1 MKKLLSLVVIAA
13 ASLLNSMSSAETFLN
28 ESETAVP
35 IAANTEPR
43 EVTQNDANV
52 YTVEEGDSVTNI
64 AVKYGVPVE
73 ELVSENDLEGETL
86 EQGDKLII
94 PESVTAEEKE
104 LLAKL
109 VHAEAR
115 GESYEGKVAVATVVL
130 NRVDS
135 SQFPDTITEV
145 IYAKNQFSPVSDG
158 SINLEPSEEAIE
170 AVNEAIALQEEGTD
184 ATFFYNPDATN
195 DQWIR
200 TLPVTEIIG
209 NHYFATS

>member
-13 ASLLNSMSSAETFLN
+13 ASLLNSTSSAEAFLN

-35 IAANTEPR
+35 VATNAEPG

-52 YTVEEGDSVTNI
+52 YTVEEGDSVTDI
-64 AVKYGVPVE
+64 AVEYGVPVE
-73 ELVSENDLEGETL
+73 DLISENNLEGKMI

-109 VHAEAR
+109 VNAEAR
-115 GESYEGKVAVATVVL
+115 GECYEGKVAVATVVL

-135 SQFPDTITEV
+135 PQFPDTITEV
-145 IYAKNQFSPVSDG
+145 IYEKHQFSPVSDG

-170 AVNEAIALQEEGTD
+170 ATNEAIALQEEGTD

-200 TLPVTEIIG
+200 TLPVIEIIG
-209 NHYFATS
+209 NHHFAAS

>member
-13 ASLLNSMSSAETFLN
+13 ASLLNSTSSAEAFLN

-35 IAANTEPR
+35 VATNAEPG

-52 YTVEEGDSVTNI
+52 YTVKEGDSVIDI
-64 AVKYGVPVE
+64 AVEYGVPVE
-73 ELVSENDLEGETL
+73 DLISENNLEGKTI

-109 VHAEAR
+109 VNAEAR
-115 GESYEGKVAVATVVL
+115 GECYEGKVAVATVVL

-135 SQFPDTITEV
+135 PQFPDTITDV
-145 IYAKNQFSPVSDG
+145 IYEKHQFSPVSDG

-170 AVNEAIALQEEGTD
+170 ATNEAIALQEEGTD

-200 TLPVTEIIG
+200 TLPVIEIIG
-209 NHYFATS
+209 NHHFATS

>member
-73 ELVSENDLEGETL
+73 ELVSENDLEGESL

-145 IYAKNQFSPVSDG
+145 IYEKNQFSPVSDG

-170 AVNEAIALQEEGTD
+170 AANEAIALQEEGTD

-200 TLPVTEIIG
+200 TLPVIEIIG

>member
-13 ASLLNSMSSAETFLN
+13 ASLLNSTSSAEAFLN

-35 IAANTEPR
+35 VATNAEPG

-52 YTVEEGDSVTNI
+52 YTVEEGDSVTDI
-64 AVKYGVPVE
+64 AVEYGVPVE
-73 ELVSENDLEGETL
+73 DLIRENNLEGKMI

-109 VHAEAR
+109 VNAEAR
-115 GESYEGKVAVATVVL
+115 GECYEGKVAVATVVL

-135 SQFPDTITEV
+135 PQFPDTITDV
-145 IYAKNQFSPVSDG
+145 IYEKHQFSPVSDG

-170 AVNEAIALQEEGTD
+170 ATNEAIALQEEGTD

-200 TLPVTEIIG
+200 TLPVIEIIG
-209 NHYFATS
+209 NHHFATS